1 MNKEFQF
8 CKMKKVLEVP
18 LAQQYQCIYCH
29 CTVQLQVIKMKKKKL
44 YLFYPS
50 FFKNREKRKLEPKN
64 TQVTVKLA
72 E

>member
-1 MNKEFQF
+1 M
-8 CKMKKVLEVP
+8 
-18 LAQQYQCIYCH
+18 
-29 CTVQLQVIKMKKKKL
+29 QLQVIKMKKKNVIFIL
-44 YLFYPS
+44 PQ